1 MELGSATMYRIG
13 TLTRIIS
20 YLDQYRL
27 DITAVQEVRWDESS
41 SIKSQENTILVSGG
55 EKYERVVG
63 FVIKD
68 NSYQMLKSLNQ

>member
-1 MELGSATMYRIG
+1 LELGSATMYRIG